1 MASTTYMFLGN
12 VDFSMRVLYLI
23 NAGIMGG
30 RERHVMTLVKSL
42 PKEIEYCI
50 CAVSAGE
57 ATDRM
62 FTEGLNVRV
71 LGGRNGHDW
80 RIVPRFIRLMWE
92 FRPDIVHAHSMP
104 FLAAVV
110 LRFYPRVPVVKSIH
124 GTTVSGEEWK
134 ERRKSPAWKMKGI
147 LQKILQRKADYYLP
161 VSMSTWNEFKSVN
174 PDAKGE
180 VFFNALKL
188 EGLPEAEHDNFRRK
202 KVVGMV
208 GRNADQ
214 KDWPLFCKVAR
225 SVLAKRS
232 DIEFWGVGADS
243 FWAKEKCGEDSCC
256 VKWFGS
262 RQDARELIARMDIF
276 LMTSKH
282 EQLPTTLLEAFY
294 IGVPVVGV
302 LPEGG
307 TREVLALSTK
317 TSALLLPERDCEKV
331 AAAIVRIID
340 DPKARADMV
349 GVGKGIVM
357 KHFDMEKLCATQLM
371 GIYRGLIK
379 E

>member
-1 MASTTYMFLGN
+1 
-12 VDFSMRVLYLI
+12 MRVLYLI

-42 PKEIEYCI
+42 PKEIVYCV
-50 CAVSAGE
+50 CATSPGE
-57 ATDRM
+57 ATDAM
-62 FTEGLNVRV
+62 LAQGQNVYV
-71 LGGRNGHDW
+71 LGGRNGHDL
-80 RIVPRFIRLMWE
+80 RIVPRFIQLMRE

-104 FLAAVV
+104 FLVSVV

-134 ERRKSPAWKMKGI
+134 ARRRSIVWKVKGI
-147 LQKILQRKADYYLP
+147 LQKLLQRKTDYYLP
-161 VSMSTWNEFKSVN
+161 VSMATWDEFKSVN

-188 EGLPEAEHDNFRRK
+188 EGLPEAKHDNCRPK

-214 KDWPLFCKVAR
+214 KDWPLFCKIAKR
-225 SVLAKRS
+225 VLTKRS
-232 DIEFWGVGADS
+232 DIEFWGVGADGA
-243 FWAKEKCGEDSCC
+243 WAKTSCGEDSCC

-262 RQDARELIARMDIF
+262 RQDARELIAKMDVF

-317 TSALLLPERDCEKV
+317 TSALLLPERNSEKV
-331 AAAIVRIID
+331 ADALVRIID

-349 GVGKGIVM
+349 SVGKGIVM
-357 KHFDMEKLCATQLM
+357 NHFDMEKLCATQLL
-371 GIYRGLIK
+371 GIYKGLIK